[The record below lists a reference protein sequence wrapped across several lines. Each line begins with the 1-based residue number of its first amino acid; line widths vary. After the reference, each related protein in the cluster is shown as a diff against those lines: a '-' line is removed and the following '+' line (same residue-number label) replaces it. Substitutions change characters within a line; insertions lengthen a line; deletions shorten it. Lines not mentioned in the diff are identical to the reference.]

1 MGVWLVIV
9 VYLTYVGINGIFA
22 DFMKRVISHPEYSL
36 PISDTTYSPYST
48 MILFIG
54 FPLLIF
60 YKRLR
65 KKRTYEYYQYMEHQN
80 RVWGHGLTDEELL
93 NVKRKLKLEKLYKK
107 SKRRKIWG

>member
-1 MGVWLVIV
+1 MGIWIVIIL
-9 VYLTYVGINGIFA
+9 YTSYVGINGIFA
-22 DFMKRVISHPEYSL
+22 DFIKRIISHPEYSL

-65 KKRTYEYYQYMEHQN
+65 KKRMYEYYEYMERQN
-80 RVWGHGLTDEELL
+80 RVWGYGLTDGEIL
-93 NVKRKLKLEKLYKK
+93 NIQRKLKLDELTHKIKK
-107 SKRRKIWG
+107 QKS